1 MFGCAEKYTLR
12 TAHSALQLYNHKND
26 SCAGVHF
33 YLQSRYRKLLI
44 ANKSKKASRYSVLA
58 RQQNFERFPA
68 LITTLLINE
77 GTVKAKF
84 QRLFVIYHCVRRA
97 RNGVFGLK
105 STLAF
110 WSKEKLLIS
119 KSVKYFYA
127 GIEENIARIANAVQ
141 VTI

>member
-1 MFGCAEKYTLR
+1 MAT
-12 TAHSALQLYNHKND
+12 Q
-26 SCAGVHF
+26 
-33 YLQSRYRKLLI
+33 
-44 ANKSKKASRYSVLA
+44 YSVLA
-58 RQQNFERFPA
+58 RQQNLERYPA
-68 LITTLLINE
+68 LIND

-84 QRLFVIYHCVRRA
+84 QRLFVIYHCFRRA

>member
-1 MFGCAEKYTLR
+1 ME
-12 TAHSALQLYNHKND
+12 
-26 SCAGVHF
+26 
-33 YLQSRYRKLLI
+33 RY
-44 ANKSKKASRYSVLA
+44 
-58 RQQNFERFPA
+58 PA
-68 LITTLLINE
+68 LINE

-119 KSVKYFYA
+119 KSVKNFYA
-127 GIEENIARIANAVQ
+127 GIEKNKRLRICLVFDE
-141 VTI
+141 TE